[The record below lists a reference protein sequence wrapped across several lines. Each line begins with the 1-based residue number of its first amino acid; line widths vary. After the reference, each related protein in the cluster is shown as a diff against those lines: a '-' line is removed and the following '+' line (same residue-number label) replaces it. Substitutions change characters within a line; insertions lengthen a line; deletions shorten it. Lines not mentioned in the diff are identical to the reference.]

1 MKLLLDALSTNQFP
15 FKSDPEAQPRRII
28 HLQMHQ
34 WQESTIPRKDDLHLF
49 MEQYWQEL
57 HSVED
62 SATVTVLVHGR
73 FVHVLFTQMEA
84 TMQQK
89 IYNEL

>member
-1 MKLLLDALSTNQFP
+1 MKLLIDVLYTNQFP
-15 FKSDPEAQPRRII
+15 FKSDPEAQPRQII

-62 SATVTVLVHGR
+62 SAAATVLVHGR
-73 FVHVLFTQMEA
+73 FVYVSFTQINDA
-84 TMQQK
+84 AK
-89 IYNEL
+89 NL